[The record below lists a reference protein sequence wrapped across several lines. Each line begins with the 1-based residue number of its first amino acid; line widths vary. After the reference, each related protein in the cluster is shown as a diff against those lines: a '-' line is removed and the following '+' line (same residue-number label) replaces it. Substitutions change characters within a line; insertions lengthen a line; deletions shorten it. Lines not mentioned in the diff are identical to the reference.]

1 MNWFKRLCLSEQY
14 RLATLGTLR
23 RRLPDDPW
31 RVRPHAPVTDT
42 QNRLLSCGPEAIIY
56 APASACNLMNWF
68 KRLSLS
74 EQYRLATLGTLRRRL
89 PDDRWRVRPHAPGTL
104 FLSLGTRSNHLC
116 ASVTDRS
123 DSPASCGPEAI
134 IYSLACACNLM
145 NWFKRLCLSEQYRLA
160 T

>member
-56 APASACNLMNWF
+56 ARQGPIAQT
-68 KRLSLS
+68 RLL
-74 EQYRLATLGTLRRRL
+74 
-89 PDDRWRVRPHAPGTL
+89 
-104 FLSLGTRSNHLC
+104 
-116 ASVTDRS
+116 
-123 DSPASCGPEAI
+123 SCGPEAI
-134 IYSLACACNLM
+134 ISMRSSAS
-145 NWFKRLCLSEQYRLA
+145 RI
-160 T
+160 

>member
-74 EQYRLATLGTLRRRL
+74 EQIPLG
-89 PDDRWRVRPHAPGTL
+89 D
-104 FLSLGTRSNHLC
+104 LGHV
-116 ASVTDRS
+116 ASPTS
-123 DSPASCGPEAI
+123 
-134 IYSLACACNLM
+134 
-145 NWFKRLCLSEQYRLA
+145 
-160 T
+160 